1 MNSGLK
7 WKLAVAFLLVFV
19 AGVVTGTLAGAIHAR
34 RIFMVGPP
42 HTGQLAEH
50 MREHLRRELNLSDEQ
65 VAQIAPVVDAT
76 VAKLEAIR
84 TETAQRVH
92 QAMQESHN
100 ELAPH
105 LTAEQQKKLAE
116 LEQEHRR
123 QFRHHGGLMM
133 HGGPP
138 P

>member
-1 MNSGLK
+1 MNSSLK
-7 WKLAVAFLLVFV
+7 WKLAFAFLLVFV

-34 RIFMVGPP
+34 RMFVIGPP
-42 HTGQLAEH
+42 HTGELAEH
-50 MREHLRRELNLSDEQ
+50 MREHLRRELNLTDEQ
-65 VAQIAPVVDAT
+65 VAQVAPTIDAT

-92 QAMQESHN
+92 QAMEESHN
-100 ELAPH
+100 ELAPR
-105 LTAEQQKKLAE
+105 LTAEQQKKLAA

-123 QFRHHGGLMM
+123 QFRHHGGLM